1 MTLRTCSLVLIFTL
15 ALGPLASADP
25 PSVAIQ
31 QQATLLVGELGSVGV
46 FVTVVLNCGDGG
58 AEIGNLEVAVR
69 QGDMTSSN
77 IDSFTPSGSR
87 QVVEI
92 FLAGPFTVG
101 EASASAIMECAG
113 LLQGM
118 DLGRTVK
125 ISE

>member
-1 MTLRTCSLVLIFTL
+1 MTLRTFSLVLIFTL
-15 ALGPLASADP
+15 ALGPLASADA

-31 QQATLLVGELGSVGV
+31 QQATLLVGELGPVGV

-58 AEIGNLEVAVR
+58 AEIGNLQVAVR

-87 QVVEI
+87 QGVEV

-101 EASASAIMECAG
+101 EAIASVIMECAG

-118 DLGRTVK
+118 DLGRTIK